1 MEEVPDALAT
11 VLHLV
16 LDPLPEVVDAQAG
29 APGGVSEGVPYASVR
44 EVFAGVPGVQCAL
57 AGVSD
62 GVPEALAGVPDGVP
76 EALAGVPDG
85 VPDALAGVPDGVP
98 EALAGVPD
106 RVPDG
111 VPEALAGVPDPLVK
125 VPNGSLLQVASIYVY
140 NII

>member
-76 EALAGVPDG
+76 
-85 VPDALAGVPDGVP
+85 DALAGVPDGVR